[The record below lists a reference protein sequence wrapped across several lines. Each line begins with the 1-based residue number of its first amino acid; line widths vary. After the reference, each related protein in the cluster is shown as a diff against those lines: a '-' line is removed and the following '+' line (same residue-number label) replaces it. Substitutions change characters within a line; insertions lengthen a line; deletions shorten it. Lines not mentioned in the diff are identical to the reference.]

1 MNPWKAPLEQIAQD
15 LQSVKDLG
23 QVAQYIP
30 ELASVSASHYGI
42 YLCDTSG
49 NHVAIGESE
58 VPFSIQSISKVFALV
73 KVYGILGDQLWKR
86 VGIEPSGNPFNHLSL
101 LEQEKGIPRNPLLNA
116 GAIVVCDILMDLL
129 NNPLEEMLAYIKHLG
144 CSGPVQVNEKVAA
157 SEKST
162 GYNNFA
168 AAYLMK
174 SFQNL
179 NHPVEEVLDLY
190 FNLCS
195 IEMNCRQLAQ
205 TFYVFTNEGRCINNH
220 QHLTI
225 SQTKR
230 LNAIMMMCGFYDEA
244 GDFAYDVGLPGKSGV
259 GGGIAAVLP
268 GKYSIACWSP
278 GLNAKGNSL
287 LAMETLKRFTTA
299 TEHSIF

>member
-1 MNPWKAPLEQIAQD
+1 MNPWKAPLEQIALD
-15 LQSVKDLG
+15 LQSLEERG

-30 ELASVSASHYGI
+30 ELACISDQHYGI

-49 NHVAIGESE
+49 NHVALGGAET
-58 VPFSIQSISKVFALV
+58 PFSIQSISKVFALV
-73 KVYGILGDQLWKR
+73 KVYGILGDQLWER

-116 GAIVVCDILMDLL
+116 GAIVVCDILLDMLE
-129 NNPLEEMLAYIKHLG
+129 NPLEEMLAFIKHLG
-144 CSGPVQVNEKVAA
+144 CSGPVEVNEKVAE
-157 SEKST
+157 SERKT
-162 GYNNFA
+162 GFNNFA

-174 SFQNL
+174 SFDNL
-179 NHPVEEVLDLY
+179 KHPVEEVLELY
-190 FNLCS
+190 FHLCA

-205 TFYVFTNEGRCINNH
+205 TFYVFTNEGRCINNN

-244 GDFAYDVGLPGKSGV
+244 GDFAYEVGLPGKSGV

-278 GLNAKGNSL
+278 GLNPKGNSL

>member
-1 MNPWKAPLEQIAQD
+1 MNPWKTPLEEIFRD
-15 LQSVKDLG
+15 LQNAKKRG

-30 ELASVSASHYGI
+30 ELAAVSDQHFGL

-49 NHVAIGESE
+49 NHVALGEAE
-58 VPFSIQSISKVFALV
+58 TPFSIQSISKVFALA
-73 KVYGILGDQLWKR
+73 KAYGLLGEKLWAR
-86 VGIEPSGNPFNHLSL
+86 VGREPSGNPFNHLSL

-116 GAIVVCDILMDLL
+116 GAIVVCDLLLDLL
-129 NNPLEEMLAYIKHLG
+129 DNPLEEMLAYIKHLG
-144 CSGPVQVNEKVAA
+144 CSGPVTVNEKVAE
-157 SEKST
+157 SERKT
-162 GYNNFA
+162 GFNNYA
-168 AAYLMK
+168 ATYLMK
-174 SFQNL
+174 SFGNL
-179 NHPVEEVLDLY
+179 KHEVEVVLELY
-190 FNLCS
+190 FHLCS

-244 GDFAYDVGLPGKSGV
+244 GDFAYEVGLPGKSGV

-278 GLNAKGNSL
+278 GLNPKGNSL
-287 LAMETLKRFTTA
+287 LAMETLERFTTI
-299 TEHSIF
+299 TGHSIF